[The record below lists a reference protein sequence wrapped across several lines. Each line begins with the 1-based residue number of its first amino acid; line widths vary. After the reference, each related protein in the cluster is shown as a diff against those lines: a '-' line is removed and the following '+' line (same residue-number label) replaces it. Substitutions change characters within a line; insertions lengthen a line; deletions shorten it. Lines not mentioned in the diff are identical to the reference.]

1 MNSTSTFSAV
11 ALSAARWLYAALL
24 RLYPRDFRD
33 EFAEDMRL
41 DFQEALA
48 DASSRGGLVAL
59 GVCLRELGDLPAAL
73 LRLSGSD
80 LIPEVEPFQ
89 EACKDVPG
97 TWKAA
102 LAAGLPHLLFTLS
115 IYLPTATLY
124 ALGLSNS
131 ERPSQVTFWVLTG
144 AILLF
149 AWIGGWPRW
158 SASWIGY
165 ALVWLLDRIAAIALP
180 GLLAYVLVAAW
191 LLLGIIILLK
201 LARRDWLSGLLA
213 VLPIAPMWV
222 WWLGMGTVGGLL
234 AKAMLYTSIGLM
246 VCLAVAL
253 IVRSGRWQ
261 TAVLLLLAV
270 MLAAGMPFTYDGKV
284 HSPLLP
290 EGTVYPGWA
299 AYGALGDYLL
309 LLTFTAPL
317 WLLALWRLRRQRRAA
332 G

>member
-1 MNSTSTFSAV
+1 MNAASIFSAM
-11 ALSAARWLYAALL
+11 ALSIARGLYAAML

-33 EFAEDMRL
+33 EFAQDMRL

-48 DASSRGGLVAL
+48 DASSRGRFAVL
-59 GVCLRELGDLPAAL
+59 GVCLRELGDFPAAL

-80 LIPEVEPFQ
+80 LIPEIEPFQ

-115 IYLPTATLY
+115 IYMPTATMY
-124 ALGLSNS
+124 ALGLSS
-131 ERPSQVTFWVLTG
+131 GERPSQVTFWMLSGV
-144 AILLF
+144 ILLF
-149 AWIGGWPRW
+149 AWIGDWPRW
-158 SASWIGY
+158 SSSWIGY
-165 ALVWLLDRIAAIALP
+165 ALVWLLDRIAATSPP
-180 GLLAYVLVAAW
+180 GALAYVMVAAW

-222 WWLGMGTVGGLL
+222 WWLGMETVGGLL
-234 AKAMLYTSIGLM
+234 GKAMLYTSIGLM

-270 MLAAGMPFTYDGKV
+270 MLAAGMPFSYNGKV

-290 EGTVYPGWA
+290 ERTIYPGWA
-299 AYGALGDYLL
+299 VYGALGDYLL

-317 WLLALWRLRRQRRAA
+317 WLLALWRIRRQRRAA
-332 G
+332 S

>member
-1 MNSTSTFSAV
+1 MNAGSVFLAM
-11 ALSAARWLYAALL
+11 ALSAACWLFKALL
-24 RLYPRDFRD
+24 RLYPRDFR
-33 EFAEDMRL
+33 EAFAQDMRL

-48 DASSRGGLVAL
+48 DASSRGGLAAV
-59 GVCLRELGDLPAAL
+59 GVCLRELGDFPATW

-89 EACKDVPG
+89 ETCKDVPG

-102 LAAGLPHLLFTLS
+102 LAAGLPHLLFSLS
-115 IYLPTATLY
+115 IYLPTAMAY
-124 ALGLSNS
+124 ALGMTLS
-131 ERPSQVTFWVLTG
+131 EHPSQVTFW
-144 AILLF
+144 ILVGVILAF

-158 SASWIGY
+158 SSSWIGY
-165 ALVWLLDRIAAIALP
+165 AMVLMLDRMAIISPP

-191 LLLGIIILLK
+191 LLMAIIVLLK

-222 WWLGMGTVGGLL
+222 WWLGMEPFGSLL
-234 AKAMLYTSIGLM
+234 GKAMLFTSIGLV

-270 MLAAGMPFTYDGKV
+270 ILAAGMPVSYGGKV

-290 EGTVYPGWA
+290 ERTVYPGWA
-299 AYGALGDYLL
+299 VYEALGDYLL
-309 LLTFTAPL
+309 LVTITAPL
-317 WLLALWRLRRQRRAA
+317 WLLALWRYRRQRRAA

>member
-1 MNSTSTFSAV
+1 MKSASMFSAM
-11 ALSAARWLYAALL
+11 ALSSARWLYAALL

-33 EFAEDMRL
+33 EFAQDMRL

-48 DASSRGGLVAL
+48 DASSRGGFATLDL
-59 GVCLRELGDLPAAL
+59 CLRELGDFPATL

-102 LAAGLPHLLFTLS
+102 LAAGLPHLLFAFS
-115 IYLPTATLY
+115 IYLPTAMMY
-124 ALGLSNS
+124 ALGLSNGD
-131 ERPSQVTFWVLTG
+131 RPSQVTFWILAGVV
-144 AILLF
+144 LLF

-165 ALVWLLDRIAAIALP
+165 ALVWLLDRIAVTAPP
-180 GLLAYVLVAAW
+180 GALAYVLVAAW
-191 LLLGIIILLK
+191 LIFGIIILLR
-201 LARRDWLSGLLA
+201 LARRDWLSGLLG

-222 WWLGMGTVGGLL
+222 WWLGMETAGGLL
-234 AKAMLYTSIGLM
+234 GKTMLYTSIGLM

-270 MLAAGMPFTYDGKV
+270 ILAAGMPFSYNGTV
-284 HSPLLP
+284 HSPLWP
-290 EGTVYPGWA
+290 EDTVYPGWA

-317 WLLALWRLRRQRRAA
+317 WLLALWRIRRQRRAA